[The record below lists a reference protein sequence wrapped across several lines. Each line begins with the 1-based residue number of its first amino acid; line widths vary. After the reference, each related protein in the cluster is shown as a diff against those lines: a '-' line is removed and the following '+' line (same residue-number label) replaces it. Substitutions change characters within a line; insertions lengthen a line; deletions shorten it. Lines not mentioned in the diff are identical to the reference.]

1 MVYKNLHWLQFV
13 FSKFTPLEDKIYPR
27 LRTTGLRVSHL
38 NKDQGEVSCSFAS
51 RTYNWMRGS

>member
-51 RTYNWMRGS
+51 RTYN